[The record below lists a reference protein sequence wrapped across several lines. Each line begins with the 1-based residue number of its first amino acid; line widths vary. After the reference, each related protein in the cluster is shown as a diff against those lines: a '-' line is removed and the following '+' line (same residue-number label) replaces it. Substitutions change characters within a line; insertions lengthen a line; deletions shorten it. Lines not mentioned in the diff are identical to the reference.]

1 MRLFALET
9 DAGSAELVAD
19 RCWQAGA
26 AGIWEVEPRP
36 GVVTL
41 RVGVDDPEVP
51 RFLQAVDDLAPS
63 DVTEAEAVVLA
74 TRTVSVGPVGAEVV
88 LTVPPTVFGDGA
100 HPTTARCLEH
110 LVDLVGEGD
119 RLLDVGCGSG
129 ALSVLGARLGAQVVA
144 IDIDAT
150 AVETTRVNAG
160 ANQVEVEA
168 STTPLSEVPGTY
180 DVVAANIS
188 ADTVLE
194 LAAELRRHTVPGG
207 SLLLSGILADRWPE
221 VRAAVGGE
229 VRSTE
234 TVDGWLT
241 AVVRC

>member
-9 DAGSAELVAD
+9 DANAAELVAD

-26 AGIWEVEPRP
+26 AGIWEAETGP
-36 GVVTL
+36 GAVTL
-41 RVGVDDPEVP
+41 RVGVDDEHLAG
-51 RFLQAVDDLAPS
+51 FLRAVEDLAPH
-63 DVTEAEAVVLA
+63 DVTESEAVVLA
-74 TRTVSVGPVGAEVV
+74 TRTVTIGHAGTEIV
-88 LTVPPTVFGDGA
+88 LTVPPTVFGDGQ
-100 HPTTARCLEH
+100 HPTTAACLER
-110 LVDLVGEGD
+110 LGGLLGEGD

-129 ALSVLGARLGAQVVA
+129 ALSVLGARLGARVVA
-144 IDIDAT
+144 VDIDPT
-150 AVETTRVNAG
+150 AVEATRANAR

-188 ADTVLE
+188 AATVLE
-194 LAAELRRHTVPGG
+194 LAGELRRHTVAGG
-207 SLLLSGILADRWPE
+207 TLLLSGILEDRWPE
-221 VRAAVGGE
+221 VRAALPGE
-229 VRSTE
+229 VRSAE